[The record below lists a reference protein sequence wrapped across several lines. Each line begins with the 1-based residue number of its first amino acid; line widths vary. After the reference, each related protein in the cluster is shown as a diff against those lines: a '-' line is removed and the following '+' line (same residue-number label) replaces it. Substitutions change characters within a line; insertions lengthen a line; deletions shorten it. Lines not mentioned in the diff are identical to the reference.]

1 MVLRPDPAGMAVYM
15 TRRSSRSRFMPDAYV
30 FPGGA
35 VDPADGEP
43 PQAYVVAAL
52 RELFEEAGILI
63 ACDAA
68 GAPADLDAERRVS
81 LRAQC
86 KEGAGLAELLAAS
99 QLRLDTSALTYYS
112 NWITPA
118 SEPIRFDAH
127 FFVARAPAGQAGLA
141 DSSEVHDG
149 RWLVPRE
156 ALASAARNELTI
168 RFPTQKHLERLAR
181 FGDVEAF
188 MAHARARTVI
198 PVEPFDDGTESFGLA
213 AGADSW

>member
-141 DSSEVHDG
+141 DSS
-149 RWLVPRE
+149 
-156 ALASAARNELTI
+156 AARNELTI